1 MASTSEVE
9 YYKRL
14 VHSQDSVIFELRIR
28 ENGLRNTVQLKDFQ
42 VEFYKQQ
49 YTILQTRNRKKDVLE
64 LIIIVAATLTG
75 YLISQ
80 NL

>member
-1 MASTSEVE
+1 MTPASEVE

-14 VHSQDSVIFELRIR
+14 VHSKDSVIFELRII
-28 ENGLRNTVQLKDFQ
+28 ENGLRNTVQMKDFQ
-42 VEFYKQQ
+42 VGFYQEQ
-49 YTILQTRNRKKDVLE
+49 YKSLQNRNRKKDILE

>member
-1 MASTSEVE
+1 MTPASEVE

-14 VHSQDSVIFELRIR
+14 VHSKDSVIFELRII
-28 ENGLRNTVQLKDFQ
+28 ENGLRNSVQMRDFQ
-42 VEFYKQQ
+42 VSFYQEQ
-49 YTILQTRNRKKDVLE
+49 YKALQNKNKKSDIIHIVILV
-64 LIIIVAATLTG
+64 VATTAG